1 MELALLSKS
10 GIYFLLKWSH
20 FIFGIA
26 WIGMLWYFNFVQG
39 PFFAETDA
47 NTKTAATQKLV
58 PRALWYFRWGAA
70 FTVLSGLLLIG
81 LKYHIASGG
90 MISFGEWLRTDWPV
104 RIYPGIIMG
113 LVMAANVWFVIWP
126 RQKKAIA
133 AANGEKVENLPVLA
147 RRAFLASR
155 TNTLFSI
162 GLLFFMAAGANL
174 GTVVNPAASIGLYYL
189 VITVL
194 VALFEINALVAT
206 NGITTKLIEKP
217 VAVIHFGLILAIIFY
232 VILEVLVK

>member
-10 GIYFLLKWSH
+10 GLYFLLKWSH

-81 LKYHIASGG
+81 LKYHLNGG
-90 MISFGEWLRTDWPV
+90 GIPFGEWLTTGWPV
-104 RIYPGIIMG
+104 KIYPGILMG
-113 LVMAANVWFVIWP
+113 LIMAANVWFVIWP

-162 GLLFFMAAGANL
+162 GLLFFMAAGSNL
-174 GTVVNPAASIGLYYL
+174 ATNVNPAGSIGLYYL
-189 VITVL
+189 VISVL
-194 VALFEINALVAT
+194 VALIEINALVAT
-206 NGITTKLIEKP
+206 NGFTTKFIEKP
-217 VAVIHFGLILAIIFY
+217 VAVIHFGLLLAIIFY
-232 VILEVLVK
+232 VILELLVK

>member
-1 MELALLSKS
+1 MELFLTKQ

-20 FIFGIA
+20 FMFGIA

-70 FTVLSGLLLIG
+70 FTILSGILLIG
-81 LKYHIASGG
+81 LQFHLSGLKG
-90 MISFGEWLRTDWPV
+90 GEWITSSWPV
-104 RIYPGIIMG
+104 QIYPGVLMG

-126 RQKKAIA
+126 RQQKVIA
-133 AANGEKVENLPVLA
+133 AANGEKIDNLPVLA

-162 GLLFFMAAGANL
+162 GMLFFMAAGRNL
-174 GTVVNPAASIGLYYL
+174 PPAEIRIEMVGLYYAL
-189 VITVL
+189 ITVL
-194 VALFEINALVAT
+194 VALVEVNALVAN
-206 NGITTKLIEKP
+206 NGPTTKPIEKI
-217 VAVIHFGLILAIIFY
+217 VGVIHTGLVFAILLY
-232 VILEVLVK
+232 VVLALTVR

>member
-1 MELALLSKS
+1 MELITTKQ
-10 GIYFLLKWSH
+10 GIFFLLKWSH
-20 FIFGIA
+20 FMFGIA

-70 FTVLSGLLLIG
+70 FTVLSGLLMIG
-81 LKYHIASGG
+81 LHFHMSGLSG
-90 MISFGEWLRTDWPV
+90 AEWIVSSWAV
-104 RIYPGIIMG
+104 QIFPGVLMG

-126 RQKKAIA
+126 RQKMAIA

-162 GLLFFMAAGANL
+162 GMLFFMAAGRNL
-174 GTVVNPAASIGLYYL
+174 PGNFRPDNAGIFFGAVTA
-189 VITVL
+189 L
-194 VALFEINALVAT
+194 VALVEINALTAT
-206 NGITTKLIEKP
+206 NGPTTKPIEK
-217 VAVIHFGLILAIIFY
+217 VVGVIHTGLVFAILLY
-232 VILEVLVK
+232 VVLALTVR

>member
-1 MELALLSKS
+1 MELILTKQ

-70 FTVLSGLLLIG
+70 FTLLSGLLMIG
-81 LKYHIASGG
+81 LHFHMSGLSGG
-90 MISFGEWLRTDWPV
+90 EWIAGSWAAQM
-104 RIYPGIIMG
+104 YPGVLMGIIM
-113 LVMAANVWFVIWP
+113 ASNVWFVIWP
-126 RQKKAIA
+126 RQQKAIA

-162 GLLFFMAAGANL
+162 GLLFFMAAGRNL
-174 GTVVNPAASIGLYYL
+174 PGTYNDGMVGIWYAVV
-189 VITVL
+189 TVL
-194 VALFEINALVAT
+194 VVLVQINALLAT
-206 NGITTKLIEKP
+206 TGPTTKPIEKP
-217 VAVIHFGLILAIIFY
+217 VGVIHTGLVFAIGLYVVLAFT
-232 VILEVLVK
+232 LR

>member
-1 MELALLSKS
+1 MEFAILSKQ
-10 GIYFLLKWSH
+10 GLYFLLKWSH

-70 FTVLSGLLLIG
+70 FTLLSGLLLIG
-81 LKYHIASGG
+81 LNFHLSGATA
-90 MISFGEWLRTDWPV
+90 GEWATGSWLAK
-104 RIYPGIIMG
+104 IYPGIIMG
-113 LVMAANVWFVIWP
+113 IVMAANVWFVIWP
-126 RQKKAIA
+126 RQKKVIA

-155 TNTLFSI
+155 TNTMFSI
-162 GLLFFMAAGANL
+162 ALLFFMGAGGSKLPGAFNGANVGAWYGVIAL
-174 GTVVNPAASIGLYYL
+174 VIGLL
-189 VITVL
+189 
-194 VALFEINALVAT
+194 EINALVAT
-206 NGITTKLIEKP
+206 NGITTKPIEKP
-217 VAVIHFGLILAIIFY
+217 VGVIHMGLVLALVLY
-232 VILEVLVK
+232 VILVAIL